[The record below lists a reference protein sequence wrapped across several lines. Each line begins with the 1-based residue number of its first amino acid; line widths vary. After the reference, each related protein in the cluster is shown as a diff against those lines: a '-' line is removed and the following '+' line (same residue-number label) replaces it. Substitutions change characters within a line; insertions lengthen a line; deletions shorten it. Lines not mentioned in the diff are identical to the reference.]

1 MSSHLAYQA
10 SIARVDDLRQEARR
24 PRAARSRRP
33 HGSRQRTTPVPPA
46 EAIAIRR
53 ATPDDDVALLRLA
66 TLDSARPLHG
76 DVLIADVEDEPHAA
90 IEIATGAT
98 IGDPFEPTAH
108 LVDLLG
114 VRAER
119 LASGTRVRFALGVLS
134 RWAHRTA

>member
-10 SIARVDDLRQEARR
+10 SIAQVE
-24 PRAARSRRP
+24 PAAY
-33 HGSRQRTTPVPPA
+33 
-46 EAIAIRR
+46 
-53 ATPDDDVALLRLA
+53 
-66 TLDSARPLHG
+66 
-76 DVLIADVEDEPHAA
+76 
-90 IEIATGAT
+90 
-98 IGDPFEPTAH
+98 